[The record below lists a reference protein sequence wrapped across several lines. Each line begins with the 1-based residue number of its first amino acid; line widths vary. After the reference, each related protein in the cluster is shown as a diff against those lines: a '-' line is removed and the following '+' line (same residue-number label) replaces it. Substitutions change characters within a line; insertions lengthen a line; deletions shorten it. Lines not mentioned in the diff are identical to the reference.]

1 MGEAL
6 ERTPLHGRH
15 VELGGKMV
23 PFGGWDMPLH
33 YAPGILKEHEAV
45 RRAAGLFDVSH
56 MGRFFVT
63 GAGALAFSNYL
74 IANDLTKI
82 DPGRLLYT
90 AVCNE
95 AGGILDDVTVYRRDP
110 EVLFVVNASNRA
122 RIWDWASQK
131 ASAWRGDRVS
141 LQDRSEELGQ
151 LALQGPLA
159 QTMILPSVAADL
171 DSLGYYHFLESTLFG
186 VEALISRNGYTGED
200 GFEIYLPAT
209 SVGEIWDR
217 ILGAG
222 RDAGLLPTGLG
233 CRDTLRLEM
242 AYCLYGNELTPEV
255 SPLEAG
261 LGWTVKLARKD
272 RFIGQASLQ
281 AQKEAGVPRQLI
293 GFEVEGKRLAR
304 PGQTIH
310 TPGGSDTI
318 GHVTSGGFSPS
329 LQIGIGLGLVRAGVA
344 PLDAR
349 IEIDVRGSRV
359 PAIVVKRPFYKNAS
373 HR

>member
-1 MGEAL
+1 
-6 ERTPLHGRH
+6 
-15 VELGGKMV
+15 MV

-45 RRAAGLFDVSH
+45 RQAAGLFDVSH

-63 GAGALAFSNYL
+63 GRGALAFANFL
-74 IANDLTKI
+74 IANDLNKI
-82 DPGRLLYT
+82 EPGRLLYT
-90 AVCNE
+90 AICNE
-95 AGGILDDVTVYRRDP
+95 SGGILDDVTVYRRDQD
-110 EVLFVVNASNRA
+110 VLFVVNASNRA
-122 RIWDWASQK
+122 RIWDWANQQAAKWSGEPI
-131 ASAWRGDRVS
+131 A
-141 LQDRSEELGQ
+141 LQDRSDELGQ
-151 LALQGPLA
+151 IALQGPRA
-159 QTMILPSVAADL
+159 QAMIVKSVPVDL
-171 DSLGYYHFLESTLFG
+171 DSVGYYHFAETSLFG
-186 VEALISRNGYTGED
+186 VDALISRNGYTGED
-200 GFEIYLPAT
+200 GFEIYLASPSLAD
-209 SVGEIWDR
+209 VWQQ

-222 RDAGLLPTGLG
+222 RDTGILPAGLG

-255 SPLEAG
+255 GPLEAG

-272 RFIGQASLQ
+272 PFVGQASLK

-304 PGQTIH
+304 PGQDVYDG
-310 TPGGSDTI
+310 PDRI

-329 LQIGIGLGLVRAGVA
+329 LQIGIGLGLVRSENA
-344 PLDAR
+344 PLGAR

-359 PAIVVKRPFYKNAS
+359 PATVVKRPFYKNAS

>member
-1 MGEAL
+1 
-6 ERTPLHGRH
+6 
-15 VELGGKMV
+15 MV

-33 YAPGILKEHEAV
+33 YVPGILKEHEAV
-45 RRAAGLFDVSH
+45 RQSAGLFDVSH

-63 GAGALAFSNYL
+63 GPGALAFSNYL

-82 DPGRLLYT
+82 ERGRLLYT
-90 AVCNE
+90 AICNE

-122 RIWDWASQK
+122 RIWDWANQQAREWS
-131 ASAWRGDRVS
+131 GDRIQ
-141 LQDRSEELGQ
+141 LQDRSPELAQ
-151 LALQGPLA
+151 VALQGPRA
-159 QTMILPSVAADL
+159 QSMILSSVGGDL
-171 DSLGYYHFLESTLFG
+171 DAVGYYHFLETTLFG

-200 GFEIYLPAT
+200 GFEIYLDAS
-209 SVGEIWDR
+209 SVGVVWDR
-217 ILGAG
+217 ILEAG
-222 RDAGLLPTGLG
+222 RDQGLLPAGLG

-242 AYCLYGNELTPEV
+242 AYCLYGNELSPEV

-272 RFIGQASLQ
+272 PFIGQASLR

-304 PGQTIH
+304 PGQAIH
-310 TPGGSDTI
+310 APGGSEPI
-318 GHVTSGGFSPS
+318 GQVTSGGFSPS
-329 LQIGIGLGLVRAGVA
+329 LQVGIGLGLVRAESA
-344 PLDAR
+344 PLDSR

-359 PAIVVKRPFYKNAS
+359 SATVVKRPFYKNAS

>member
-1 MGEAL
+1 VGEAL
-6 ERTPLHGRH
+6 ERTPLHDRH

-33 YAPGILKEHEAV
+33 YVPGILKEHEAV
-45 RRAAGLFDVSH
+45 RQAAGLFDVSH

-63 GAGALAFSNYL
+63 GPGALAFSNYL

-82 DPGRLLYT
+82 EPGRLLYT

-122 RIWDWASQK
+122 RIWDWANQQ
-131 ASAWRGDRVS
+131 AREWRGDRVV
-141 LQDRSEELGQ
+141 LEDRSAELAQ
-151 LALQGPLA
+151 VALQGPRA
-159 QTMILPSVAADL
+159 QSMILPSVGGDL
-171 DSLGYYHFLESTLFG
+171 DSVGYYHFLETTLFG
-186 VEALISRNGYTGED
+186 VDALISRNGYTGED
-200 GFEIYLPAT
+200 GFEIYLAAS
-209 SVGEIWDR
+209 SVGEVWDR
-217 ILGAG
+217 ILEKG

-272 RFIGQASLQ
+272 PFLGQASLR

-304 PGQTIH
+304 PGQPIH
-310 TPGGSDTI
+310 APGGSEPI
-318 GHVTSGGFSPS
+318 GQVTSGGFSPS
-329 LQIGIGLGLVRAGVA
+329 LQIGVGLGLVRSDSA

-359 PAIVVKRPFYKNAS
+359 PATVVKRPFYKDAS